1 MKPTASQKSTT
12 RRVVVIDDN
21 ADIRESLQMLLAMW
35 GHQVSMAAEGR
46 AGVALVVRDRPDV
59 ALIDVGLPGM
69 NGYDVARE
77 IRQSLPNGATKLI
90 AVTGYGQ
97 PSDRELAKQAG
108 FDMHLLKPISPEVLQ
123 RLLVELRL

>member
-1 MKPTASQKSTT
+1 MNSTASHNSTT

-35 GHQVSMAAEGR
+35 GHEVAMAAEGR

-77 IRQSLPNGATKLI
+77 IRQSLPKGATKLI
-90 AVTGYGQ
+90 AVTGFGQ

-123 RLLVELRL
+123 RLLAE